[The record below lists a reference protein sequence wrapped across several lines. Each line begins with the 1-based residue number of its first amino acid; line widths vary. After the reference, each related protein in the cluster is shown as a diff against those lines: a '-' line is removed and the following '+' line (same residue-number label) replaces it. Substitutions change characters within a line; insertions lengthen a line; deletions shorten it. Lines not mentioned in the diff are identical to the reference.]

1 MEDENEL
8 QNNISKEKTHEIIQS
23 EDDSDE
29 NEESDG
35 EDSTENETDIEL
47 SIKVKKKNF
56 LCIFLICLNNFV
68 FSIQDNS
75 TYEKSTFS
83 KTIFSSKSKSSDS
96 VSVWWKK
103 RFLKKKLQTEETD
116 TQADMDSCKFHPPDY
131 ASEAASD
138 LK

>member
-8 QNNISKEKTHEIIQS
+8 QNNFSKEKTHEVIQS

-47 SIKVKKKNF
+47 SIKVKNEF
-56 LCIFLICLNNFV
+56 FLICLDNYI
-68 FSIQDNS
+68 FSIQDNP
-75 TYEKSTFS
+75 TCEKSTFS
-83 KTIFSSKSKSSDS
+83 KTIFSSKLKSSDS
-96 VSVWWKK
+96 VSVWWKR
-103 RFLKKKLQTEETD
+103 RFLRKKLQTDDID
-116 TQADMDSCKFHPPDY
+116 TQAEMDSCKFHPPDY